1 MDRPVSDELRSLLSR
16 KEMRGATAPTVKPHA
31 MSWANDLLDRE
42 ESMDANHS
50 PSDGEG
56 CRRNTNSNARVRIVR
71 TRPFLAVI
79 TGGKSAH

>member
-16 KEMRGATAPTVKPHA
+16 QEMRGATAPTVKPHA

-42 ESMDANHS
+42 ESMDTDHS

-56 CRRNTNSNARVRIVR
+56 YRRNTNSNARVRIVR
-71 TRPFLAVI
+71 ARPFLAVFY
-79 TGGKSAH
+79 GGKR